1 MCYTG
6 SIKAEAVKMQMKNPL
21 KKQGTSLV
29 GVYSLILLLFSAA
42 TYFLTRSPELAV
54 AEAAAAFVLYII
66 NLLIDRSHQRALK
79 RYIESVMYET
89 EEAKNSTV
97 MNFPL
102 PMVTYMLDSNRIIW
116 GNQEF
121 FSICGKDR
129 PYTGAYMQDLI
140 PGFDGKWILEGKK
153 RSPSLIEIS
162 EHRYQVHGNRIHN
175 RDSDTPSAAMGI
187 TYWVDV
193 TDYDKVREEYIASRP
208 VVILILLDNYDEL
221 VKNAN
226 ERLRVDLR
234 NAVEDKLSQWLEGK
248 RGLLRRYDRDRYM
261 YICEKRHFD
270 RMAAAR
276 FSIVDDVHAVVNSA
290 GIHATVSVGA
300 GIDGSSLEE
309 IFHFAEMSLEMALS
323 RGGDQAVVRD
333 RLNFSFF
340 GGRDS
345 EIETRT
351 KVKSRV
357 VANALGSF
365 IKDASTTYIMGHQYA
380 DMDVLGAAVGVCCIA
395 RNYGKRA
402 RIVMSDRPNAC
413 GSLITELKKHREYE
427 DIFITPK
434 EAMLQAN
441 SRSLLVVVDTN
452 RPEQVED
459 SALLQTIS
467 RLVVI
472 DHHRRAATY
481 IDNAQLTFYE
491 PYASSVC
498 ELMVELL
505 EELGEQ
511 ENILSYEA
519 DAMLAGIVTDTKN
532 FTMRTGERTFDAAA
546 FLRRT
551 GADPVSVKRLLQYD
565 FESTVARY
573 SILEKAKVY
582 RGNICIAPMDTPVD
596 RVVASQAA
604 DELLNIS
611 GIEASIVLFP
621 SGDGG
626 VNLSARSIGS
636 LNVQVLLEEL
646 GGGGNK
652 SAAAAQLKN
661 TTLEESLLKLR
672 TAIDNYFS

>member
-1 MCYTG
+1 MN
-6 SIKAEAVKMQMKNPL
+6 NPL
-21 KKQGTSLV
+21 KKQNTPPV
-29 GVYSLILLLFSAA
+29 WIYSLILLLFAAA
-42 TYFLTRSPELAV
+42 TFFFTRSQELAA
-54 AEAAAAFVLYII
+54 AEAVAAVVLYIV
-66 NLLIDRSHQRALK
+66 NLLLERSHQRALK

-102 PMVTYMLDSNRIIW
+102 PMVTYMLDSDRIIW

-121 FSICGKDR
+121 FSICGKSR
-129 PYTGAYMQDLI
+129 PYTGANMQDLV
-140 PGFDGKWILEGKK
+140 PGFDGRWILEGKK
-153 RSPSLIEIS
+153 RSPALIELN
-162 EHRYQVHGNRIHN
+162 ERRYQVHGNRIHN
-175 RDSDTPSAAMGI
+175 RDGDSPSAAMGI

-221 VKNAN
+221 IKNAG
-226 ERLRVDLR
+226 ERVGAELR
-234 NAVEDKLSQWLEGK
+234 NAVEDRLSQWLEGK

-261 YICEKRHFD
+261 YICERRHFD
-270 RMAAAR
+270 RMVSAK
-276 FSIVDDVHAVVNSA
+276 FSIVDDVHSVVNSS
-290 GIHATVSVGA
+290 GIHATVSIGA
-300 GIDGSSLEE
+300 GIEGGSLEE

-333 RLNFSFF
+333 RMNFSFF
-340 GGRDS
+340 GGRDN

-357 VANALGSF
+357 VANALVSF
-365 IKDASTTYIMGHQYA
+365 IKDASTTYVMGHKFA
-380 DMDVLGAAVGVCCIA
+380 DMDALGAAVGVCCIA
-395 RNYGKRA
+395 RSCGKRA
-402 RIVMSDRPNAC
+402 RIVLSDSPNAC
-413 GSLITELKKHREYE
+413 GTMIAELKKHREYE
-427 DIFITPK
+427 DVFITPK

-481 IDNAQLTFYE
+481 IENAQLTFYE

-498 ELMVELL
+498 ELLVELL
-505 EELGEQ
+505 EEVGKQ
-511 ENILSYEA
+511 ESILQFEA

-546 FLRRT
+546 FLRRV
-551 GADPVSVKRLLQYD
+551 GADPVSVKRLLQND

-573 SILEKAKVY
+573 SVLERARVY
-582 RGNICIAPMDTPVD
+582 RGNICIAPMEKPVD
-596 RVVASQAA
+596 RVVAAQAA

-621 SGDGG
+621 TGDGG

-661 TTLEESLLKLR
+661 TTPEEALLKLR

>member
-1 MCYTG
+1 MNT
-6 SIKAEAVKMQMKNPL
+6 PL
-21 KKQGTSLV
+21 KKQNSPPV
-29 GVYSLILLLFSAA
+29 GIYPLILLLFAAA
-42 TYFLTRSPELAV
+42 TFFFTRAV
-54 AEAAAAFVLYII
+54 YIAAAEAGAAVILYIV
-66 NLLIDRSHQRALK
+66 NLLIERRHQRELK
-79 RYIESVMYET
+79 KYIESVMYET

-102 PMVTYMLDSNRIIW
+102 PMVTYMLESGRVIW

-129 PYTGAYMQDLI
+129 PYTGANMQDLV
-140 PGFDGKWILEGKK
+140 PGFDGRWILEGKK
-153 RSPSLIEIS
+153 RCPSLIEVR
-162 EHRYQVHGNRIHN
+162 EHRYQVLGNRIHN
-175 RDSDTPSAAMGI
+175 RDGGSPAASMGI

-193 TDYDKVREEYIASRP
+193 TDYDRVREEYIASRP

-226 ERLRVDLR
+226 ERVRTDLR
-234 NAVEDKLSQWLEGK
+234 NAVEDRLSQWLEGK

-261 YICEKRHFD
+261 YICERRHFD
-270 RMAAAR
+270 NMAEAR
-276 FSIVDDVHAVVNSA
+276 FGIVDDVHSVVNSS

-309 IFHFAEMSLEMALS
+309 IFNFAEMSLEMALS

-333 RLNFSFF
+333 RMNFSFY

-365 IKDASTTYIMGHQYA
+365 IKDAPTTYVMGHQYA
-380 DMDVLGAAVGVCCIA
+380 DMDALGAAVGVCCIA
-395 RNYGKRA
+395 RSCGKRA

-413 GSLITELKKHREYE
+413 GSMIAELKKHREYE
-427 DIFITPK
+427 DVFITPK

-481 IDNAQLTFYE
+481 IENAQLTFYE

-505 EELGEQ
+505 EELGMQ
-511 ENILSYEA
+511 ENILQFEA
-519 DAMLAGIVTDTKN
+519 NAMLAGIVTDTKN

-546 FLRRT
+546 FLRRV
-551 GADPVSVKRLLQYD
+551 GADPVMVKRLLQND

-573 SILEKAKVY
+573 SILEHAKIC
-582 RGNICIAPMDTPVD
+582 RGNICIASMDTPVD
-596 RVVASQAA
+596 RVVAAQAA

-626 VNLSARSIGS
+626 VNLSARSIGG

-661 TTLEESLLKLR
+661 ITPEDALTRLR